1 MMHKFFSLT
10 SNKVFTIKGSI
21 DNIKVTT
28 KQQWEMLRK
37 MTTKEYEI
45 KIGQGFDTHKLV
57 KGRNIVLFGLKIPS
71 TYSLLGHSD
80 ADVGI
85 HSIIDALLGSLALGD
100 IGIHF
105 PNTKKKYKGISSLLM
120 LQKVNELIS
129 SNYAEI
135 SHIDCTL
142 IGEKPKISKYSNKMR
157 NLLAKTLKIPVKN
170 ISIKATTTEGLGFT
184 GRLEGIS
191 CSCTATVKKYIKNE

>member
-1 MMHKFFSLT
+1 
-10 SNKVFTIKGSI
+10 
-21 DNIKVTT
+21 
-28 KQQWEMLRK
+28 

-142 IGEKPKISKYSNKMR
+142 LERSQKFLNILINEKLIGKNT
-157 NLLAKTLKIPVKN
+157 AIPVKN

-191 CSCTATVKKYIKNE
+191 CSCTATVKIH